1 MSLGTISQANRDG
14 HVFTNALSNDIIF
27 TTKTLDQRMLFGF
40 SSNFPTA
47 ISVGKSNIVYGS
59 DESNVNVKQWG
70 GLDVDKNIFGS
81 NVFVRNKLGVGSNV
95 TMVDPAITLYV
106 DGTARVQGDLIVNG
120 NIEAIDTNVTVT
132 DEFLVVNNGTGAA
145 LQVVQNGVT
154 PVVGFS
160 QSNDTKMLLLADGR
174 LLVGS
179 NVSSPQVPYD
189 GIRLFVQGGMSVSN
203 IRTVDISTSNVYTQD
218 LYMDN
223 KLVIDKT
230 GIITNSNFIPTL
242 DTSKIKFGT
251 FTSNFIENY
260 NIISQKLASN
270 LTIAGRTNMDGYL
283 GINTPLPDEENAEI
297 RLKVKGGDIMITGP
311 NDFKQTGDQARIYF
325 GSNSSYFIGAAC
337 NVGLVMQVP
346 NTIYP
351 MVMEE
356 NTGFVGL
363 GTMDPE
369 ERLHVGDNAKINNR
383 LHVAS
388 NISIGGSSNPSA
400 TLAIMGNMSFS
411 NTNTYVTLW
420 TSNEN
425 LGLNTSNPVARL
437 HIRQH
442 NPDASGDIFY
452 AQGANQQSSFVVK
465 PSGNTGIGVFNPSE
479 ALDVSLNAKVG
490 SNIYVMSRI
499 GVAKSNP
506 SFPLDIA
513 GDMRVRS
520 SVYVDDNGSIVLMD
534 RNAKAPASAYWML
547 TSFSGCNYVGLK
559 RCDSNYNMLISDQ
572 GFIRVGDSVKRAD
585 ERLHVSHG
593 HLKVDCNLYV
603 LGQTSMG
610 NSNPTE
616 TLDVTGGNAKFQ
628 SNVYIM
634 SRLGVGMSNPLYAI
648 DVLGDINL
656 SGVIKQGA
664 GNATFGSN
672 VTILNNLGI
681 GTEQPTESLQ
691 VANGNADFKSN
702 VFIGTFLGV
711 GTSNPEERIDVQRG
725 NIKVSSNIYILNKL
739 GVGTSN
745 PQVTV
750 DIRGSDAVLIPLGT
764 TQQRPAVPALG
775 YIRYNTSYQTFEG
788 FGAGSAWGSLG
799 GVKDTNQDTYI
810 SPESF
815 PTSND
820 DILRFYNS
828 NFETMTMA
836 SSNIIVRAQQ
846 TIYSNSNAAQCVVG
860 INNSNPTAALDII
873 GNLRIANTLQTS
885 NERLGIK
892 TNDPKFS
899 VHVATTDAILIPTGN
914 ISQRPDNPL
923 EGCIRYNTTYQTFEG
938 FGAGSAWGSLGG
950 VKDTNQ
956 DTYISPE
963 SFPTSNDDILR
974 FYNSNFETMTMA
986 SSNIIVRAQQT
997 IYSNSNAAQCVVGI
1011 NNSNPTA
1018 ALDIIGNLK
1027 IANTLQ
1033 TSNER
1038 LGIKTNDPKFSVHV
1052 ATTDA
1057 ILIPTGNISQRP
1069 DNPLEGCIRYNTT
1082 YQTFEG
1088 FGAGSAWGSLGGV
1101 KDTNQ
1106 DTFVSAETFATSNDD
1121 TLRFVNSNQ
1130 ETMRI
1135 MPSGYLGLSNIDP
1148 SERLELSF
1156 GNAKFN
1162 SNIYVMQR
1170 LGVGLS
1176 NPLQSVHVNGNIR
1189 AANGCLGPMI
1199 MLIPPFAYADVDIG
1213 SRLVLDNTLEAGN
1226 ESGSNVLFYGNGF
1239 LHLDTSD
1246 DNMQWK
1252 QARLIFRGTAQTNI
1266 DMELHTMVVQE
1277 WVDGSYTSISTDFN
1291 IMSRK
1296 LQRGYLTNTSPWF
1309 EMSTNNE
1316 RHLAILLQSSTLS
1329 STYRFGSVYLQFR
1342 A

>member
-1 MSLGTISQANRDG
+1 M
-14 HVFTNALSNDIIF
+14 
-27 TTKTLDQRMLFGF
+27 
-40 SSNFPTA
+40 
-47 ISVGKSNIVYGS
+47 
-59 DESNVNVKQWG
+59 
-70 GLDVDKNIFGS
+70 
-81 NVFVRNKLGVGSNV
+81 
-95 TMVDPAITLYV
+95 
-106 DGTARVQGDLIVNG
+106 
-120 NIEAIDTNVTVT
+120 TVT

-873 GNLRIANTLQTS
+873 GNL
-885 NERLGIK
+885 
-892 TNDPKFS
+892 
-899 VHVATTDAILIPTGN
+899 
-914 ISQRPDNPL
+914 
-923 EGCIRYNTTYQTFEG
+923 
-938 FGAGSAWGSLGG
+938 
-950 VKDTNQ
+950 
-956 DTYISPE
+956 
-963 SFPTSNDDILR
+963 
-974 FYNSNFETMTMA
+974 
-986 SSNIIVRAQQT
+986 
-997 IYSNSNAAQCVVGI
+997 
-1011 NNSNPTA
+1011 
-1018 ALDIIGNLK
+1018 K